1 MTHSR
6 THELLEEATDI
17 LLELKQQA
25 SEVQQRKIQAIC
37 DEMKYSDR
45 LDDEMRMWMEE
56 TGSDN

>member
-17 LLELKQQA
+17 LLQMRDNA
-25 SEVQQRKIQAIC
+25 DEVQQRKIQAIC

-45 LDDEMRMWMEE
+45 LDDEMRMLEE
-56 TGSDN
+56 YYSEDT

>member
-6 THELLEEATDI
+6 TRGLLEEATDI
-17 LLELKQQA
+17 LLEMREQA

-56 TGSDN
+56 AREDN

>member
-56 TGSDN
+56 T

>member
-37 DEMKYSDR
+37 DEMKYSNR

-56 TGSDN
+56 TGSDI